1 MLIYINIRFFNIV
14 MAEYHFNPDKKKSGF
29 AADKS
34 DAGEHW
40 KSFSKNKLKVAIVL
54 ALLALVVVVGPD
66 ITGNIF
72 YEDPEYALL
81 SKNTDFPKLAMKEA
95 NLELYKC
102 RDDVDDLQSQF
113 SDCMSSLSVAE
124 ELYRTCNSE
133 KAEVMGELQTANDN
147 YNSCL
152 VGADA
157 LKSSLD
163 VCNSEKSVKE
173 TNLAVCNSELSEMDS
188 RFELM
193 DAEREKIL
201 GNYANS
207 VCCTLKMLGN
217 PSLKYYTVVNNRVVC
232 SDTEGTEFGSCDY
245 EN

>member
-1 MLIYINIRFFNIV
+1 
-14 MAEYHFNPDKKKSGF
+14 MAEYHFNPDKKKGDLTADSG
-29 AADKS
+29 KV
-34 DAGEHW
+34 GEHW

-81 SKNTDFPKLAMKEA
+81 SKNSDFPKLAVKEA

-113 SDCMSSLSVAE
+113 SDCESGLALCGE
-124 ELYRTCNSE
+124 RQRRCDSE
-133 KAEVMGELQTANDN
+133 KVRVMSDLQIANDN
-147 YNSCL
+147 YNSCQA
-152 VGADA
+152 GSDA

-163 VCNSEKSVKE
+163 ACDSEKSVKDMD
-173 TNLAVCNSELSEMDS
+173 LAVCNSELSEMDVK
-188 RFELM
+188 FERVN
-193 DAEREKIL
+193 AEREKIIS
-201 GNYANS
+201 NYANS
-207 VCCTLKMLGN
+207 VCCTLKMLGS
-217 PSLKYYTVVNNRVVC
+217 PSLKYYAVVNNRIVC
-232 SDTEGTEFGSCDY
+232 SSTEGTEFGSCVY